1 MSYGGMALPS
11 HRGGVGLRSPEP
23 AKKLLPDAEPSNRR
37 HPNAS
42 ENLFNVCGG
51 SIDSYLAVCSIQR
64 PNPYTLAER
73 STASLSGL
81 EARFRHAVTEARA
94 GPAN

>member
-42 ENLFNVCGG
+42 ENLLNLCGEA
-51 SIDSYLAVCSIQR
+51 LL
-64 PNPYTLAER
+64 TL
-73 STASLSGL
+73 T
-81 EARFRHAVTEARA
+81 
-94 GPAN
+94 